1 MEEAQEVKFPT
12 FESFTTWFERKT
24 CEHPFRVG
32 RTLGRFYGDFL
43 DGKVPREFL
52 QEYAKQYYI
61 FIQMTN
67 AYVTWTLL
75 NYIDLWRKHPD
86 LYEIVAAKMGS
97 ELSDPAPGGHGRTY
111 LKYSRYIGLKD
122 EELLNSRP
130 IPELEIAFNSA
141 LVYRSQSPAQ
151 TAVRWM
157 LEGFVGY
164 ILKHWRD
171 TLHAKYGIPDDAL
184 EYFDLHVAAD
194 LGEHGPEGAMLLEKL
209 YKLGMVKE
217 EDYAGMRGQVERS
230 VRGAREGGS
239 QFESWPDV
247 LYARYTAR
255 AA

>member
-1 MEEAQEVKFPT
+1 MEAQEMKFPT
-12 FESFTTWFERKT
+12 FESFKTWFEAKT
-24 CEHPFRVG
+24 AQHPFKVG
-32 RTLGRFYGDFL
+32 GRMGHFYGDFL
-43 DGKVPREFL
+43 EGKAPREFL
-52 QEYAKQYYI
+52 KEYAKQYYI

-75 NYIDLWRKHPD
+75 NYIDLWKKHPD

-111 LKYSRYIGLKD
+111 LKFARYIGVKD
-122 EELLNSRP
+122 EELYNSRP

-164 ILKHWRD
+164 ILKHWRE
-171 TLHAKYGIPDDAL
+171 TLHEKYGVPDDIL

-194 LGEHGPEGAMLLEKL
+194 LGEHGPEGEMLLEKL
-209 YKLGMVKE
+209 YKLGMVRE
-217 EDYAGMRGQVERS
+217 DDYAGMREQVERS
-230 VRGAREGGS
+230 VTGSRQGGS
-239 QFESWPDV
+239 QFASWPDV
-247 LYARYTAR
+247 LYARFSESR